1 MKFTRG
7 ASIFASVVLALVP
20 ILDAQ
25 NPQTLPSAPS
35 SQDYSFK
42 VDASQPWNDTG
53 LDLEPGDIVHI
64 YGAMIACGGRYPG
77 EKKYLPLPSAKPGSV
92 LAKLHAEGDPIEATP
107 DAEFPIV
114 SPSHLYLGVNG
125 INCSG
130 TLPAKVHVDRK
141 STK

>member
-1 MKFTRG
+1 MKSTRG
-7 ASIFASVVLALVP
+7 ASIFASMVLALVP

-25 NPQTLPSAPS
+25 NPQTLPAAPS

-53 LDLEPGDIVHI
+53 LDLNPGDLVHI
-64 YGAMIACGGRYPG
+64 HGGTIACGGPYPS
-77 EKKYLPLPSAKPGSV
+77 EKKYLPLPSAKGGSL
-92 LAKLHAEGDPIEATP
+92 LAKLHADATPVPATP
-107 DAEFPIV
+107 DAALPIV

-130 TLPAKVHVDRK
+130 ALPAKVHVERK
-141 STK
+141 SVK